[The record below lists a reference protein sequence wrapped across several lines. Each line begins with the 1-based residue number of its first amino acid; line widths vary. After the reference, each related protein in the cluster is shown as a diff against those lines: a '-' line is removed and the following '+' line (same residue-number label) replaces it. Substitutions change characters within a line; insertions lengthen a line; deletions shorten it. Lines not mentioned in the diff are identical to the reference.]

1 MTRFS
6 GLLRLLVLITLVLA
20 ITGCGRFF
28 QRSEPTETLPV
39 EEMYTEA
46 KRSLVGGNL
55 GRAERYYTRLVARFP
70 SGAYAEHAQIELAY
84 TQYRAGKYPE
94 ATSTVN
100 RFLRTYPTHEHI
112 AYMYYLK
119 GLINFSRDNAFTERI
134 ARLDMT
140 QRDQSS
146 VRQSFNDFAELIR
159 RYPDSIYAAD
169 ARQRM
174 VYLRN
179 QMAQHEINVGLFNY
193 HKGAYLAAANRG
205 QFVLETYPQ
214 SEFQYDAVALM
225 GAAYARLGQDD
236 LASDSRRVLQAND
249 PNHPWLS
256 SDWPQRRGGLGRL
269 NPFAGGR

>member
-6 GLLRLLVLITLVLA
+6 GLLRLFVLITLALA

-28 QRSEPTETLPV
+28 QRAEPTETLPV
-39 EEMYTEA
+39 EDMYGEA
-46 KRSLVGGNL
+46 KEALRGGALN
-55 GRAERYYTRLVARFP
+55 RAERYYSRLVARFP

-100 RFLRTYPTHEHI
+100 RFIRTYPTHEHV

-134 ARLDMT
+134 ARIDTT

-146 VRQSFNDFAELIR
+146 VRQSYNDFAELIR
-159 RYPDSIYAAD
+159 RHPDSAYATD

-179 QMAQHEINVGLFNY
+179 QMAQHEINVGKFY
-193 HKGAYLAAANRG
+193 FYKGAYLSAASRG

-214 SEFQYDAVALM
+214 SEFEHDAVALM

-236 LASDSRRVLQAND
+236 LAGDSRRVLEAND
-249 PNHPWLS
+249 PDHPWLDG
-256 SDWPQRRGGLGRL
+256 DWPQREGGLRRL
-269 NPFAGGR
+269 NPFGGGR